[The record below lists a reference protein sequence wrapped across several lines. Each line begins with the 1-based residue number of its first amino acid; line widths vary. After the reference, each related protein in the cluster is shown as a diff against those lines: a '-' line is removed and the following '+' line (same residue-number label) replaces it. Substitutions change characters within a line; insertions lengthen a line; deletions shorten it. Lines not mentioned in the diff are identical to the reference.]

1 MRISL
6 QAEFVI
12 FSCHES
18 HQNSYV
24 SLWKYRVFK
33 VQLLRSCLIADEW
46 IVLIRSSIVNDS
58 SSFQYQNRKY
68 IFSVLYKRFNRYFS
82 DRHLWFW
89 DPGDLKGM
97 PYIMPKTS
105 SKEFR
110 QKIRDIKVWLYP
122 NRDQPLKKLMGMLNL
137 KLIGHYR
144 YYGISFNGR
153 MISNYKQQ
161 VRELLFKVLN
171 RRSDRKSYTREGF
184 IEMLKYYPLAMPK
197 IYVSL
202 FWDCKYY
209 YEEPYA
215 GKPHVRF
222 CEGLTLWGVSLLDLW
237 RHING
242 NDLRKVYG
250 TSHR

>member
-1 MRISL
+1 MIG
-6 QAEFVI
+6 
-12 FSCHES
+12 
-18 HQNSYV
+18 
-24 SLWKYRVFK
+24 K
-33 VQLLRSCLIADEW
+33 
-46 IVLIRSSIVNDS
+46 
-58 SSFQYQNRKY
+58 
-68 IFSVLYKRFNRYFS
+68 
-82 DRHLWFW
+82 
-89 DPGDLKGM
+89 
-97 PYIMPKTS
+97 
-105 SKEFR
+105 
-110 QKIRDIKVWLYP
+110 
-122 NRDQPLKKLMGMLNL
+122 MGMLNL

-215 GKPHVRF
+215 RKPHVRF
-222 CEGLTLWGVSLLDLW
+222 CEGLTLWGVSLLDCGEISWTFPIFQGLQSLVWWNDMYFPLFLPLW
-237 RHING
+237 DNREG
-242 NDLRKVYG
+242 NKGNFFLVIACHLVEKPCWISLSFSGGVGIDIHCG
-250 TSHR
+250 TDIWVS

>member
-1 MRISL
+1 MEKFGL
-6 QAEFVI
+6 QLED
-12 FSCHES
+12 SKS
-18 HQNSYV
+18 
-24 SLWKYRVFK
+24 R
-33 VQLLRSCLIADEW
+33 LLQSGAYIARAKKKSGECIRLQTFDFLGFTFYCGRS
-46 IVLIRSSIVNDS
+46 R
-58 SSFQYQNRKY
+58 
-68 IFSVLYKRFNRYFS
+68 
-82 DRHLWFW
+82 
-89 DPGDLKGM
+89 KGM

-105 SKEFR
+105 SKKFR
-110 QKIRDIKVWLYP
+110 QKIRDIKVWLYA

-202 FWDCKYY
+202 F
-209 YEEPYA
+209 
-215 GKPHVRF
+215 
-222 CEGLTLWGVSLLDLW
+222 
-237 RHING
+237 
-242 NDLRKVYG
+242 
-250 TSHR
+250 

>member
-1 MRISL
+1 MVRNGLLLRGQRALYVLHCDYSVNWG
-6 QAEFVI
+6 EPVV
-12 FSCHES
+12 SCHCKYGKQLQKGERQKNGRQS
-18 HQNSYV
+18 D
-24 SLWKYRVFK
+24 SLLQTFDFLGFTFYCG
-33 VQLLRSCLIADEW
+33 RS
-46 IVLIRSSIVNDS
+46 R
-58 SSFQYQNRKY
+58 
-68 IFSVLYKRFNRYFS
+68 
-82 DRHLWFW
+82 
-89 DPGDLKGM
+89 KGM

-105 SKEFR
+105 SKKFR
-110 QKIRDIKVWLYP
+110 QKIRDIKVWLYA

-202 FWDCKYY
+202 F
-209 YEEPYA
+209 
-215 GKPHVRF
+215 
-222 CEGLTLWGVSLLDLW
+222 
-237 RHING
+237 
-242 NDLRKVYG
+242 
-250 TSHR
+250 

>member
-1 MRISL
+1 MVFLRTHQPYSGTGVLMETKLERIAEISASSPRPEFTSL
-6 QAEFVI
+6 YHLINKEMLMQWEAENYYKLLKERMEKFG
-12 FSCHES
+12 
-18 HQNSYV
+18 
-24 SLWKYRVFK
+24 L
-33 VQLLRSCLIADEW
+33 QLEDSKSRLLQSGAYIARAKQKSGECIRLQTFDFLGFTFYCGRS
-46 IVLIRSSIVNDS
+46 R
-58 SSFQYQNRKY
+58 
-68 IFSVLYKRFNRYFS
+68 
-82 DRHLWFW
+82 
-89 DPGDLKGM
+89 KGM

-105 SKEFR
+105 SKKFR
-110 QKIRDIKVWLYP
+110 QKIRDIKVWLYA

-202 FWDCKYY
+202 F
-209 YEEPYA
+209 
-215 GKPHVRF
+215 
-222 CEGLTLWGVSLLDLW
+222 
-237 RHING
+237 
-242 NDLRKVYG
+242 
-250 TSHR
+250 